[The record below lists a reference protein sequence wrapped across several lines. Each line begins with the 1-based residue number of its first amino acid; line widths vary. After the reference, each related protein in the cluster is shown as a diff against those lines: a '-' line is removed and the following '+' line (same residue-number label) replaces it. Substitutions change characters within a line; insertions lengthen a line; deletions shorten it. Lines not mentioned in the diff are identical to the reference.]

1 MYVRYHLPVQ
11 SNVIQTAANNQ
22 QKLHRSACCS
32 FVLRPGSKRVS
43 IERLERG
50 LRVEF
55 FQKLSW
61 ENACREHLYLAKT
74 PTIYV
79 RKIYTLV
86 HALQKVIDHWTAA
99 VLDVPSASS
108 MCIFFFLLFLGL
120 LFFDTTSTSI
130 WTHA

>member
-1 MYVRYHLPVQ
+1 M
-11 SNVIQTAANNQ
+11 
-22 QKLHRSACCS
+22 
-32 FVLRPGSKRVS
+32 LRPGSKRVS

-61 ENACREHLYLAKT
+61 ENACRKHLYLAKT

-99 VLDVPSASS
+99 VLDVPSASP
-108 MCIFFFLLFLGL
+108 MCIFFLLFLGL

>member
-1 MYVRYHLPVQ
+1 M
-11 SNVIQTAANNQ
+11 
-22 QKLHRSACCS
+22 
-32 FVLRPGSKRVS
+32 LRPGSKRVS

-86 HALQKVIDHWTAA
+86 HALEKVIDHWTYP
-99 VLDVPSASS
+99 VRRPCV
-108 MCIFFFLLFLGL
+108 FFFLLFLGL

>member
-1 MYVRYHLPVQ
+1 MCHASPTVHTRVKQ
-11 SNVIQTAANNQ
+11 QQTTTKNYTGLRVAP
-22 QKLHRSACCS
+22 SCCGQGQNEL
-32 FVLRPGSKRVS
+32 V

-61 ENACREHLYLAKT
+61 ENACRKHLYLAKT

-99 VLDVPSASS
+99 VLDVPSASP
-108 MCIFFFLLFLGL
+108 MCIFFLLFLGL

>member
-1 MYVRYHLPVQ
+1 M
-11 SNVIQTAANNQ
+11 
-22 QKLHRSACCS
+22 
-32 FVLRPGSKRVS
+32 LRQGSKQVS

-99 VLDVPSASS
+99 VLDVPSASP
-108 MCIFFFLLFLGL
+108 MCIFFLLFLGL

>member
-1 MYVRYHLPVQ
+1 MLDITYRYSPMLFKQ
-11 SNVIQTAANNQ
+11 QQTTKN
-22 QKLHRSACCS
+22 KLHRSACCS

-99 VLDVPSASS
+99 VLDVPSASP
-108 MCIFFFLLFLGL
+108 MCIFFPTVFRLIVL
-120 LFFDTTSTSI
+120 
-130 WTHA
+130 